1 MKPDNQRDASIDTFL
16 RKSLR
21 RDPAPAPDG
30 PCVDPEAI
38 ASWTEGTLSR
48 NEAAAIEAHVANCAA
63 CQQVLAVFARTVP
76 VPAESGFSRSRW
88 HLRWAIPM
96 TAAATAAAIWV
107 AVPDDRTKPIQDA
120 FAIAESSP
128 STEPDQPA
136 AKSEADRAAPSVV
149 APERSGSPAR
159 RDADSSLRARAENR
173 EMPQEKQ
180 EASGQTLAREPA
192 APAAADAPSGDPRRL
207 ADAAEPPAAARSAA
221 IAQQRQAAEAFAPIE
236 VVSPDPNVRWRV
248 LSTGQLERS
257 MNAGRTWE
265 GVPLQL
271 KIADVRA
278 VSATTAIATTV
289 DGRQFRTDDQGRTW
303 NPVQP

>member
-1 MKPDNQRDASIDTFL
+1 VKHDNQRDASIDTFL

-30 PCVDPEAI
+30 PCVEPEVI
-38 ASWTEGTLSR
+38 AAWAEGALSR
-48 NEAAAIEAHVANCAA
+48 NEAAAIEAHLANCAA

-76 VPAESGFSRSRW
+76 APVESGLGRTRW

-96 TAAATAAAIWV
+96 TAAATAVAIWV
-107 AVPDDRTKPIQDA
+107 AVPDDRKEPIQDA
-120 FAIAESSP
+120 FAIADSTP
-128 STEPDQPA
+128 STEPSEPA

-149 APERSGSPAR
+149 APERSESPAR

-173 EMPQEKQ
+173 EMQQEKQ
-180 EASGQTLAREPA
+180 EAGGQALPREPA
-192 APAAADAPSGDPRRL
+192 APAAAAAPTSDPRPL
-207 ADAAEPPAAARSAA
+207 ADAAEAPAAARSAA
-221 IAQQRQAAEAFAPIE
+221 VAQQRPEAEAFAPIE

-248 LSTGQLERS
+248 LTTGRLERS
-257 MNAGRTWE
+257 INAGKTWE
-265 GVPLQL
+265 TVPLQM

-278 VSATTAIATTV
+278 VSATTAIATAV
-289 DGRQFRTDDQGRTW
+289 DGRQFRTDNQGRTW